1 MNTFALSVFASDHI
15 FFQGNAVS
23 LTLPATDGLY
33 GIQANHRNLIGAV
46 IPGKLTFT
54 LPDGTSQVAAV
65 SDGMFKVENNDV
77 LVLVETAE
85 RPEEIDI
92 NRARRD
98 AALAKEEL
106 LQKQKIRDHRAV
118 EASLMRAL
126 NRMRV
131 KTENERYL

>member
-54 LPDGTSQVAAV
+54 LVLYTFTYPQYLLITSNL
-65 SDGMFKVENNDV
+65 STINNYILFFNSSITV
-77 LVLVETAE
+77 C
-85 RPEEIDI
+85 
-92 NRARRD
+92 N
-98 AALAKEEL
+98 
-106 LQKQKIRDHRAV
+106 
-118 EASLMRAL
+118 
-126 NRMRV
+126 
-131 KTENERYL
+131 